1 MIHPNKDIMQKAI
14 NLARENYK
22 EGFVHAVA
30 AIIIKDNEIVSQAF
44 TTVRR
49 DNDPTCHAEI
59 NAIKLASQKL
69 NSKKL
74 ENCYL
79 YTTFEPCP
87 MCASAAIWAK
97 MKGII
102 FGASMNDATEKCPQ
116 RIKVRCSSI
125 IKKGDPKLEL
135 YSNFMRQDCKKLLSL

>member
-1 MIHPNKDIMQKAI
+1 MIHPNKEIMKKAI
-14 NLARENYK
+14 DLAKDKYQ
-22 EGFVHAVA
+22 EGGYAVA
-30 AIIIKDNEIVSQAF
+30 AIIVKDNEIISQAF

-59 NAIKLASQKL
+59 NVIKLAVKKL
-69 NSKKL
+69 KSKKL

-102 FGASMNDATEKCPQ
+102 FGARMTYATEKCPQ
-116 RIKVRCSSI
+116 RVKIRCSTV
-125 IKKGDPKLEL
+125 IKTGTPKLEL
-135 YSNFMRQDCKKLLSL
+135 YPNFMRQECKKLLLL